1 MSKALLKI
9 AGILAIVFGFIN
21 VFAYISVHFVIP
33 YPNIIDNFNYYI
45 ILLVLVILSFMGI
58 LGGMIFLHY
67 KDLTDGKLKEVKN
80 IVLYWSLFFMII
92 SPISGILGIASW
104 INLSGIFH
112 YNTEMSYIDE
122 LKQLDILYKK
132 GYITEKEFKAKKKRI
147 LNI

>member
-1 MSKALLKI
+1 
-9 AGILAIVFGFIN
+9 
-21 VFAYISVHFVIP
+21 
-33 YPNIIDNFNYYI
+33 
-45 ILLVLVILSFMGI
+45 MGI

-112 YNTEMSYIDE
+112 YNIEMSYIDE